1 LRLLASRTRLARM
14 SLLWWHWIALGLAL
28 VVLELAAPGGF
39 YFIFFGVGA
48 LVVGLLAT
56 FDAAGPAWAQI
67 LLFSLLSLLSLAL
80 FRARLLGKL
89 QGNKRATDMDTLVGE
104 VGTLSDE
111 LSPGGVGK
119 VELRGTAWSARNT
132 SHVALKRGERCVVIR
147 VEGLTLVVG
156 PEGTSS

>member
-1 LRLLASRTRLARM
+1 M
-14 SLLWWHWIALGLAL
+14 GLLWWHWIALGLVL

-67 LLFSLLSLLSLAL
+67 LLFSVVSLLSLVL

-89 QGNKRATDMDTLVGE
+89 QGSKRASDMDTLVGE
-104 VGTLSDE
+104 IGTLSDD

-119 VELRGTAWSARNT
+119 VELRGTAWSAKNT
-132 SHVALKRGERCVVIR
+132 SHVTLKRGERCVVIR
-147 VEGLTLVVG
+147 VEGLMLAVR
-156 PEGTSS
+156 PEGASS